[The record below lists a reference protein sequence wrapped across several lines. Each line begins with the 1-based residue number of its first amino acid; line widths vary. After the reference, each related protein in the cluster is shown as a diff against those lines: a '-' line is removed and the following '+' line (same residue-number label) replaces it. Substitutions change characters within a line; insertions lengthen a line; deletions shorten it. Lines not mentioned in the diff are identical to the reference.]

1 MIPNI
6 VIYSNCQSK
15 GIRYFLNMV
24 IEGNYEEILNYEYIR
39 EKRDLPLD
47 VIKKADIF
55 IYQPID
61 RKHGIYSTDLSVENN
76 ILSHLSPNCKKVTF
90 PYIYNSAFWSFVPHG
105 YGNDI
110 VGNTT
115 HNKNYINTEP
125 IEKLKKEGKSIETVT
140 QMFLDG
146 DIDFEYQRR
155 FDECI
160 KILKEK
166 EDVCDVKV
174 SDFILKHTKDIRL
187 FLTPNHPTTQVY
199 IHCVNQIIQKLD
211 INKYLEQ
218 GNFDPNLAKLEGDY
232 KYSTCDLK
240 FWNFKYPVTWDNHGW
255 IKPLVEIYN
264 LV

>member
-1 MIPNI
+1 MTPNI

-15 GIRYFLNMV
+15 GIRFFLNLA

-39 EKRDLPLD
+39 HKKELPLD

-61 RKHGIYSTDLSVENN
+61 KKHGVYSTDPSVENN
-76 ILSHLSPNCKKVTF
+76 ILSHLSPNCKTVTF
-90 PYIYNSAFWSFVPHG
+90 PYIYNSAFWGFVPHG

-115 HNKNYINTEP
+115 HNKKYINTKP
-125 IEKLKKEGKSIETVT
+125 IEKLKREGKSIETVI

-146 DIDFEYQRR
+146 DIDFEYQKRY
-155 FDECI
+155 DECI

-174 SDFILKHTKDIRL
+174 SDFILKYTKDIRL

-199 IHCVNQIIQKLD
+199 IHCVNQIIQKLG
-211 INKYLEQ
+211 INKYLDQ
-218 GNFDPNLAKLEGDY
+218 GNYDPNLIGLEGDY
-232 KYSTCDLK
+232 KYNTCDLK
-240 FWNFKYPVTWDNHGW
+240 FWNFKHPVTWDNHGW
-255 IKPLVEIYN
+255 IKPLKEIYDSA
-264 LV
+264 

>member
-15 GIRYFLNMV
+15 GIRFFLNLV

-39 EKRDLPLD
+39 HKKELPLD

-61 RKHGIYSTDLSVENN
+61 KKHGVYSTDPSVSDGVM
-76 ILSHLSPNCKKVTF
+76 SHLSPNCKTITF
-90 PYIYNSAFWSFVPHG
+90 PYIYNSAFWGIVPHG

-110 VGNTT
+110 VGNTN
-115 HNKNYINTEP
+115 HDKKYINTEP
-125 IEKLKKEGKSIETVT
+125 IKKLKSEGKSFETVT
-140 QMFLDG
+140 QMFLNG
-146 DIDFEYQRR
+146 EIDFKYKER

-166 EDVCDVKV
+166 EEVCDVKV
-174 SDFILKHTKDIRL
+174 SDFILKYTKNIRL

-199 IHCVNQIIQKLD
+199 IHCVNQILRKLK
-211 INKYLEQ
+211 INKNLEQ
-218 GNFDPNLAKLEGDY
+218 GNFDPNLIKMEGDY
-232 KYSTCDLK
+232 SHTTCDLK
-240 FWNFKYPVTWDNHGW
+240 FWNFKYSVTWWNDAW
-255 IKPLVEIYN
+255 LKPLEEIYN
-264 LV
+264 SV